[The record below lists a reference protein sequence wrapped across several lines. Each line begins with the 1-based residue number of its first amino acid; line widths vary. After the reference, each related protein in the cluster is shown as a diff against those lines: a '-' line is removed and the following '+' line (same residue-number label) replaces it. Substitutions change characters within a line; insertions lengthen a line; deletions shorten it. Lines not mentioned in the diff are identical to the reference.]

1 MKNESKTFESS
12 KLDSNCDSSLI
23 LSRSSN
29 FDCNCSL
36 VGLGLLT
43 HGQIGSCW
51 CHTHKRT
58 EVPFEIILWS

>member
-36 VGLGLLT
+36 SRIRIAYSWSNRELL
-43 HGQIGSCW
+43 
-51 CHTHKRT
+51 
-58 EVPFEIILWS
+58 VPHP